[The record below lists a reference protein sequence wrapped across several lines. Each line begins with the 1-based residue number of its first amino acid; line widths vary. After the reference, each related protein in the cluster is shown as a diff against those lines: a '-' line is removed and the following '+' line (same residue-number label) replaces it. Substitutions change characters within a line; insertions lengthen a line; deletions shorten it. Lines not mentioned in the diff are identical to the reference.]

1 LASTELQPADDL
13 ALLAAS
19 SYVSLWKLTT
29 DDGYLY
35 SAVALL
41 EYALIKSKQSYSAKL
56 MLVRIYRLLG
66 PFFPGH
72 SDVPF
77 DQWCFIGAPAQA
89 LEHYRALRVKQVQN
103 ETLSYFILSRTSLFS
118 SAAMGDLTFA
128 SECLEANQIY
138 LNNSQ
143 EV

>member
-1 LASTELQPADDL
+1 M
-13 ALLAAS
+13 
-19 SYVSLWKLTT
+19 SLWKLAT

-41 EYALIKSKQSYSAKL
+41 EYALTKSKQSYSAKL

-66 PFFPGH
+66 PFFSGH
-72 SDVPF
+72 SEVLF
-77 DQWCFIGAPAQA
+77 DQYCSIGAPAQA

-103 ETLSYFILSRTSLFS
+103 ETLSHFILSRTSLFS
-118 SAAMGDLTFA
+118 SAAVGDLTFA